1 MSFKLG
7 KEFWFNG
14 CSRNHTQIARE
25 LLAIWRIVINVKR
38 MVYNDKSIEDT
49 AHESLDIVQE
59 KLEKNE
65 INEQEYI
72 EKCNWIKH
80 LKEMKRRY

>member
-1 MSFKLG
+1 VTALKVAQFIDRIK
-7 KEFWFNG
+7 KE
-14 CSRNHTQIARE
+14 E
-25 LLAIWRIVINVKR
+25 EPINLKN
-38 MVYNDKSIEDT
+38 Y
-49 AHESLDIVQE
+49 LE